1 MTMQPETKTFL
12 HEQLTEAKR
21 TAVRC
26 LGAVAAAGGLITVC
40 SEPFVVMDRV
50 HIETSY
56 AVAAQDDLQNAFF
69 ELTGNRVDDAG
80 KTISYSD
87 KKREF
92 GDARKQIQ
100 FAGRELA
107 ETTKN
112 ESAQYAVRMLLDQDI
127 YNKDFHTAD
136 YESQVR
142 AAIPMVDTDISARDM
157 MTTNDI
163 VIGGGAIAMYALGTG
178 LIIRSF
184 RRRNNTMGQ

>member
-1 MTMQPETKTFL
+1 MMTQPETKTFL

-21 TAVRC
+21 TALRC
-26 LGAVAAAGGLITVC
+26 IGAVAAAGGLLAIC
-40 SEPFVVMDRV
+40 SEPFMVMDKV
-50 HIETSY
+50 HEEVSY
-56 AVAAQDDLQNAFF
+56 ATAAQDNLQNAFF
-69 ELTGNRVDDAG
+69 ELTGNQVDESG

-112 ESAQYAVRMLLDQDI
+112 EPAQYAVRMLLDQDI
-127 YNKDFHTAD
+127 YDKDFHTAD

-142 AAIPMVDTDISARDM
+142 AAIPLVDTDISARDM
-157 MTTNDI
+157 IMANDI
-163 VIGGGAIAMYALGTG
+163 VIGGSAIAAYALGSG

-184 RRRNNTMGQ
+184 RRRDKTTVR